1 MNSDWPYTLLP
12 ADAYDD
18 GVLVRLEDAYHE
30 ADRTSG
36 EAQRV
41 YRRIL
46 VYLACASTAIALAF
60 LLYDEAEAHWMLILL
75 GVVLITAQAIQR
87 YARRLD
93 CHKRF
98 IEQRELAEVLRV
110 QIFLRYAGSPL
121 HAADLLTWTQLE
133 ETGWVR
139 DRVEE
144 LMAHAGTAP
153 VHDIRDV
160 WVEDQRSYHERAAA
174 RSTRDQAASKR
185 VVKLAFWLSI
195 ALYVAAFIFELAC
208 GDLTSAPLFPIDPI
222 EPVRAGLK
230 IALGSVSAAT
240 LFIGSYYDKSSFS
253 RVHEDH
259 VKMERFFAWA
269 GAQLDAC
276 GQREELL
283 ERIAREEL
291 IENGNWYSYQLEGAP
306 DLVL

>member
-1 MNSDWPYTLLP
+1 MRAMADMDGTDARVRARIIYEHFDELDHIGEIVPAETFTAAFREACEGADGLDPLVPSDLL
-12 ADAYDD
+12 AYSIHRSFGCD
-18 GVLVRLEDAYHE
+18 
-30 ADRTSG
+30 
-36 EAQRV
+36 
-41 YRRIL
+41 
-46 VYLACASTAIALAF
+46 
-60 LLYDEAEAHWMLILL
+60 
-75 GVVLITAQAIQR
+75 
-87 YARRLD
+87 
-93 CHKRF
+93 
-98 IEQRELAEVLRV
+98 LAEVLRV

-153 VHDIRDV
+153 AHDIRVV
-160 WVEDQRSYHERAAA
+160 WVEDQRSCHERAAA

-195 ALYVAAFIFELAC
+195 AFYVAAFVFELAC
-208 GDLTSAPLFPIDPI
+208 GDLTSAPLFPIDPV

-259 VKMERFFAWA
+259 IKVERFFAWA
-269 GAQLDAC
+269 GSQLDAC
-276 GQREELL
+276 GQCAELL

-291 IENGNWYSYQLEGAP
+291 IENGNWYSYQLEGASDP
-306 DLVL
+306 VL